1 MIWLLLLLLCACEP
15 DKPAPPAPDTVDAWE
30 VVDPYGDNEE
40 P

>member
-15 DKPAPPAPDTVDAWE
+15 DKPPPAPDTVDAWE